1 MLRSML
7 HISLHAEELFSVA
20 GVPVTNSLVLSV
32 IVLAAFAAAGL
43 LLKRRLALVPSGVQN
58 VAEATLEGAISLMDQ
73 VLGDRRKSEK
83 YLPLVLT
90 IFLFVLF
97 SNWLGF
103 MPGIGSIVVR
113 HGEESVPLLRSPSA
127 DLNFTLAL
135 AVISVIATN
144 AIGIGALGVIKHA
157 KKFFN
162 FHSPVGFFVGILEL
176 ISEFVRVISFSFR
189 LFGNIFAGEVLLVV
203 AQFLIP
209 YVLPVPFLLMEVFF
223 GLIQAFIFAMLTL
236 VFISV
241 ATEEHEH

>member
-1 MLRSML
+1 MI
-7 HISLHAEELFSVA
+7 HISLHAEELFRV
-20 GVPVTNSLVLSV
+20 GGIPVTNSLLLSV
-32 IVLAAFAAAGL
+32 IALVTLVAAGL
-43 LLKRRLALVPSGVQN
+43 ILHRRLAFVPSGAQSI
-58 VAEATLEGAISLMDQ
+58 AEATLEGTLSLMNQ
-73 VLGDRRKSEK
+73 VLGDSRKSEK

-90 IFLFVLF
+90 IFLFVLL
-97 SNWLGF
+97 SNWLGL

-113 HGEESVPLLRSPSA
+113 HGEESTPLLRSPSA

-144 AIGIGALGVIKHA
+144 LIGIGALGVIKLA

-176 ISEFVRVISFSFR
+176 ISEFVRIISFSFR

-209 YVLPVPFLLMEVFF
+209 YILPVPFLLMEIFF